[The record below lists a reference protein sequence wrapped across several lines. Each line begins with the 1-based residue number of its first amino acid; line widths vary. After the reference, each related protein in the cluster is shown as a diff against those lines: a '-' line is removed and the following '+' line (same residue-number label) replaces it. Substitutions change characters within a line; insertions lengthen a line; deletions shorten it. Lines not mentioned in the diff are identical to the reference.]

1 MILIIK
7 ERRTMSERERRELS
21 YKIRIALL
29 DGDEESEIMTRC
41 DCTLANVKNI
51 TAELLRSGA
60 VKKQDIRAARE
71 AKRRNERRI
80 GIPLSQQHRAECK
93 ERILERI
100 RAKDIKSFAK
110 FAGEL
115 GISAPTLRKLIN
127 ELIAA
132 RETTDDEVS
141 NAVQDKRSKVKIN
154 KNYIENDASGQSSN
168 LDSAEQGKDS
178 REEMKSTEYNKIII
192 ETRDMVEEMI
202 SYDRGFNTQTVIAY
216 VAAVKGL
223 FSMNYRDLER
233 DMDILRRVIP
243 MNEALLTAGNVNLVI
258 TYFTRKKRTN
268 TCLSFIDECID
279 STSEEAID
287 LMR

>member
-29 DGDEESEIMTRC
+29 DGAEESEIMTRC

-168 LDSAEQGKDS
+168 LDSAEQGKAS

>member
-1 MILIIK
+1 MIIK

-168 LDSAEQGKDS
+168 LDSAEQGKAS

>member
-168 LDSAEQGKDS
+168 LDSAEQGKAS